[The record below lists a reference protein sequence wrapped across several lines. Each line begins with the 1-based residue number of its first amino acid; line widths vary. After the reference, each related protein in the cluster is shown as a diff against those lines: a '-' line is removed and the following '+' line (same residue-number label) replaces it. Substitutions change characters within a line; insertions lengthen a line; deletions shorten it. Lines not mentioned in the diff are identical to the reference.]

1 MKARRSASKA
11 VGLLCVFFILV
22 FLVALT
28 FNSNYPVLIL
38 AGESSVGTW
47 MSGVLLVVSATASM
61 IISMRRG
68 WLPWFFIAAFFF
80 MLALDERFM
89 FHERMKEH
97 IIFNITHN
105 VSRSRLLN
113 ELPVIVAACV
123 GVVVAFILWRNLLHG
138 RNRILLFC
146 AAILGTASVT
156 VDVLAAG
163 VLWEECFK
171 LLAELSIACALLGEL
186 EE

>member
-1 MKARRSASKA
+1 MKARRSTSKA
-11 VGLLCVFFILV
+11 VGLLCVFFVVV
-22 FLVALT
+22 FLVALA
-28 FNSNYPVLIL
+28 FNSNYPVLIM
-38 AGESSVGTW
+38 AGESSVATW

-68 WLPWFFIAAFFF
+68 WLPWLFISAFFF
-80 MLALDERFM
+80 VLALDERFM

-97 IIFNITHN
+97 IIFNFTHN
-105 VSRSRLLN
+105 VVRSRLLN
-113 ELPVIVAACV
+113 ELPVMIAARAGAFV
-123 GVVVAFILWRNLLHG
+123 TFILWRHLQHG

-146 AAILGTASVT
+146 ATVLGTASVT

-171 LLAELSIACALLGEL
+171 LLAELSMACALLGEV
-186 EE
+186 E

>member
-1 MKARRSASKA
+1 MKTHRSASKA
-11 VGLLCVFFILV
+11 VGLLCVFFVLV
-22 FLVALT
+22 FLVALA
-28 FNSNYPVLIL
+28 FDANYPVLII
-38 AGESSVGTW
+38 AGESSIGTW

-61 IISMRRG
+61 IIGMRRG

-105 VSRSRLLN
+105 VSRSRLIN
-113 ELPVIVAACV
+113 ELPVIVAACA
-123 GVVVAFILWRNLLHG
+123 GVFVAFILWRHLRHR

-146 AAILGTASVT
+146 AAVLGTASVT

-163 VLWEECFK
+163 VLWEECCK
-171 LLAELSIACALLGEL
+171 LLAELSIACALLGEV